1 MSDYQGK
8 TRSGKPI
15 KSYRKRADFILEGQP
30 MGVKVPGPESGD
42 LEKALKVFKRQLKA
56 QGIFEEVR
64 ERMVYEKPA
73 AARYKAKNSAIRTQ
87 QNQTRKNKALDKGYK
102 TWTAIV
108 DGKAM

>member
-15 KSYRKRADFILEGQP
+15 KSYRKRADFTLEGRP

-42 LEKALKVFKRQLKA
+42 LEKALKVFKRQVKT

-64 ERMVYEKPA
+64 ERMYYEKPA
-73 AARYKAKNSAIRTQ
+73 TARYKAKNSAIRTQ
-87 QNQTRKNKALDKGYK
+87 QNQTRKIKAMDKGYK
-102 TWTAIV
+102 TWTAIM
-108 DGKAM
+108 DGRAM

>member
-42 LEKALKVFKRQLKA
+42 LEKALKVFKRQMKT

-64 ERMVYEKPA
+64 ERMVYEKPS
-73 AARYKAKNSAIRTQ
+73 AARYKAKNSAKRAM
-87 QNQTRKNKALDKGYK
+87 QNQTKKDKALDKGYV